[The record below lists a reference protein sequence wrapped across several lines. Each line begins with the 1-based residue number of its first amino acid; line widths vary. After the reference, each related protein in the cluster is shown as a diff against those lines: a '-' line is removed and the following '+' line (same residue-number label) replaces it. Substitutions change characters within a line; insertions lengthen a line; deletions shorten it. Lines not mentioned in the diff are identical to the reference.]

1 MALTETYTKNTKHIP
16 PLHFPTAQTERVNS
30 VKLLGIN
37 LNSDFLWKSHVEA
50 ITSKATQ
57 RIFFLKQLR
66 RAGVPQS
73 NLLHFYTGVIRPVL
87 EYAAPVWNHLLSK
100 SQIDQIEAIQR
111 RALRIIYSYTNDMPY
126 TNALYCAS
134 IPSFVDRREQLSRK
148 FFTSI
153 LQSSSCLHT
162 FLPTPRDPIITTR
175 LRSANKFPRLPSRTR
190 KYHTFISYALA
201 HYQTS

>member
-1 MALTETYTKNTKHIP
+1 MGPPSKIRHIP
-16 PLHFPTAQTERVNS
+16 PLHFPTAQIERVNS

-37 LNSDFLWKSHVEA
+37 LNYDFSWKSHVEA

-57 RIFFLKQLR
+57 RIYFLKQLR

-73 NLLHFYTGVIRPVL
+73 NLLHFYTEVIRPVL

-134 IPSFVDRREQLSRK
+134 SPSLVDRREQLSRK
-148 FFTSI
+148 FFFTSI

-162 FLPTPRDPIITTR
+162 LLPTPRDPIITTR
-175 LRSANKFPRLPSRTR
+175 LRSANKFPRLLSRTR
-190 KYHTFISYALA
+190 KYYTFISYALA